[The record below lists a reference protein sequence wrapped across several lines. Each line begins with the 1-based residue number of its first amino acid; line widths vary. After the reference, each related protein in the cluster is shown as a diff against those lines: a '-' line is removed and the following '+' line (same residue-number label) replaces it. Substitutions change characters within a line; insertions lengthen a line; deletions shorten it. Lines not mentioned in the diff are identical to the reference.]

1 VRNGHLFILD
11 TPLFRVRDKQHTHYC
26 YSETEKQQAIK
37 KLRGKPEITRFK
49 GLGEISP
56 NEFSAFIN
64 ENIRLDPVIL
74 TEDMNID
81 HVLDYYMGKNTPE
94 RQDFIIENLR
104 VELDVIDTPEEEAQI
119 MPEVVEEEV

>member
-1 VRNGHLFILD
+1 
-11 TPLFRVRDKQHTHYC
+11 
-26 YSETEKQQAIK
+26 
-37 KLRGKPEITRFK
+37 
-49 GLGEISP
+49 
-56 NEFSAFIN
+56 
-64 ENIRLDPVIL
+64 
-74 TEDMNID
+74 MNID